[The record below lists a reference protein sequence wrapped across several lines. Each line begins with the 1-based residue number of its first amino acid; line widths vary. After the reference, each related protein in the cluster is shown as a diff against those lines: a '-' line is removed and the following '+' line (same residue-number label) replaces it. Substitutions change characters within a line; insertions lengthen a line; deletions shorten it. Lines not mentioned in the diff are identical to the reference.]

1 VRTIPF
7 CTEKEEPLLSTR
19 KLPWILP
26 SLCAGAA
33 LYLYLNLF
41 VHARVPILLSGDQL
55 YFWMDAQRIL
65 HGELPYRDFFQF
77 TPPGTDL
84 VYFLPFKLFGPYL
97 WVTNLVVLVLGVAV
111 CGICFSIATEVM
123 ELDLALAATLLFLTL
138 IYTRLLN
145 GTHHWFSVLA
155 ILAAVRVL
163 LPAQS
168 RARIFAAGS
177 LLGLGCFFTQSHAGA
192 GLFAVAL
199 WLVWKQFRAGEK
211 WASRLADLSL
221 LLLGF
226 AVTLGSAESYL
237 IVAVGWS
244 RLWYFQV
251 TYVLHYMVGDTGSG
265 FLGMPP
271 WIGWRHLPS
280 RVQYFTVYLLLPVVY
295 GLALLKCC
303 ARKSEAS
310 SPEQLAKV
318 MLIALTGS
326 ILLGEVIFSLNWLRI
341 YTISMPGIILLL
353 WLLGRSGVRRAGVR
367 IVWAAILFIAATEI
381 FHAQHGYVV
390 AELPAGRAAMEP
402 RDAEKLLWIRDH
414 TQPEEFFFDSAWPG
428 VYLPLRLRNPI
439 FAEGVGLDIETRPE
453 FVQEGMAQLDRKKVR
468 YILWSPQLSLRD
480 NHEPATSSLA
490 PLRVYL
496 HQHYRKVKVFA
507 DQDEIWERE

>member
-1 VRTIPF
+1 LP
-7 CTEKEEPLLSTR
+7 STR

-33 LYLYLNLF
+33 LYLYVNLF
-41 VHARVPILLSGDQL
+41 VHARVPILLGGDQI
-55 YFWMDAQRIL
+55 YFWMDAQRML

-77 TPPGTDL
+77 TPPATDL
-84 VYFLPFKLFGPYL
+84 VYFLPFRLFGPYL
-97 WVTNLVVLVLGVAV
+97 WVTNLVVLALGVAL
-111 CGICFSIATEVM
+111 CGICFSLATQIM
-123 ELDLALAATLLFLTL
+123 EFDLALPATMLFLTL

-163 LPAQS
+163 LPTQS

-177 LLGLGCFFTQSHAGA
+177 MLGLGCFFTQSHAGA
-192 GLFAVAL
+192 GLLAVVL
-199 WLVWKQFRAGEK
+199 WLGWKQYHAGDK
-211 WASRLADLSL
+211 WGSRLADLSV

-226 AVTLGSAESYL
+226 AVTLGIAESYFV
-237 IVAVGWS
+237 VAVGWN

-251 TYVLHYMVGDTGSG
+251 TYVLHYMVGESRSG

-271 WIGWRHLPS
+271 WNGWRHLPS
-280 RVQYFTVYLLLPVVY
+280 TVQYITVYLLLPVVY
-295 GLALLKCC
+295 VLALGKCY
-303 ARKSEAS
+303 AGKSEGS
-310 SPEQLAKV
+310 SSEQLTKA
-318 MLIALTGS
+318 MLIALSGS
-326 ILLGEVIFSLNWLRI
+326 ILLCEVMFSPNWLRI
-341 YTISMPGIILLL
+341 YTISIPGMILLL
-353 WLLGRSGVRRAGVR
+353 WLVGRSGVRRAGVG

-390 AELPAGRAAMEP
+390 AELPAGRTAMEP
-402 RDAEKLLWIRDH
+402 RDAEKLLWIKEH
-414 TQPEEFFFDSAWPG
+414 TQPEEFFFDAAWPG
-428 VYLPLRLRNPI
+428 VYLPLRLRNPV
-439 FAEGVGLDIETRPE
+439 FAEGVGLDISTLPE
-453 FVQEGMAQLDRKKVR
+453 FVQEGIAQLDRKRVH
-468 YILWSPQLSLRD
+468 YILWSPQLKLQE

-490 PLRVYL
+490 PLRAYL